1 MCLFKYRSKVGIDRQ
16 MLKCVL
22 TIISCQDQKII
33 TTSTNC
39 LDANF
44 KIVGLSLVIKYYN
57 DSTDAIPKNPYK
69 AYGGANIRSKYFV
82 GWSFQNWEWTK
93 ATLFTNL
100 FS

>member
-44 KIVGLSLVIKYYN
+44 KNVSSELVGTYN
-57 DSTDAIPKNPYK
+57 DLVVHS
-69 AYGGANIRSKYFV
+69 R
-82 GWSFQNWEWTK
+82 
-93 ATLFTNL
+93 
-100 FS
+100 